1 MKIGEYLIN
10 EKHITQDDLNEALL
24 LQEREKNLLLGEILV
39 RMGTVSKED
48 LNKYIR
54 DFLNK
59 LKESVIKDTSQW
71 LSQEEVDKLS
81 SQYFDTDQ
89 QAN

>member
-39 RMGTVSKED
+39 RTGTVSKED

-54 DFLNK
+54 DFMNK

-89 QAN
+89 